1 MQDRYLKVVLTAIAL
16 ELLWI
21 GVKDI
26 AVPVAAQQ
34 AEATRVVITGVDI
47 APAGAS
53 WGALPVTVRPGD
65 AALRMQA
72 DRPDRPLKIEIDR
85 PVKVEG
91 DRPLAVSIDRPVK
104 VEADEPLKVDQIG
117 YTPGRIPGE

>member
-1 MQDRYLKVVLTAIAL
+1 MRDRYLRIVLTVIAL

-21 GVKDI
+21 GVKDT

-34 AEATRVVITGVDI
+34 AEATRVIITGVDI
-47 APAGAS
+47 GPAAS
-53 WGALPVTVRPGD
+53 PRGALPVMVRPGD
-65 AALRMQA
+65 LALRIQA
-72 DRPDRPLKIEIDR
+72 DRPDRPLKIEADGPIT
-85 PVKVEG
+85 VEG

-104 VEADEPLKVDQIG
+104 VETDRPLTVEQVP